1 MNIKEYTNEEKQDE
15 QIENSRYSNDG
26 GFESFLPGTHTI
38 KEPTSHNI
46 SIERQT
52 ITVTSNDE
60 LQSAIDALDKVGGG
74 VLALKAGIY
83 IVTQEIKGISSI
95 QIIGENKATTIID
108 FKSTAAKLSFTGTSI
123 YSTGTITSITSG
135 VNVTGSGTSWL
146 SNLTTDHQFFIAQRW
161 YKIAAITSDT
171 TLTLAEGYA
180 GGATFPGASYRTAIL
195 KKDIEIK
202 ELTFKNSTGNALD
215 FDDCRDIVFED
226 ISIESNNVGLTA
238 DYCSEFVG
246 DGVIIVSSTGNGS
259 NLTQCG
265 FTNFTSFSTP
275 SNGSNGVI
283 LNNCRVCTFNRSSS
297 SSNTADGYN
306 ITSCSDILIEV
317 EASSNGGQ
325 GIELVSGNDNI
336 IMRTCLIASNT
347 SDGIKLTATSDN
359 CKIVY
364 SDIKLNGGYGMN
376 IAAATCDNNIIT
388 ANRFSTNTSGAIN
401 DSGTATVILPNQ
413 GAGQGTS
420 GQVLTS
426 NGTGSAP
433 TFQTSSSVPENDR
446 YLFNVGTRLW
456 ASNDANK
463 NFTVAS
469 YTKQKEISIK
479 KGGDFTIKFTI
490 ASNNGTVFGKIYKNG
505 VAIGT
510 EQSRGIG
517 SSEYSEDITG
527 FVAGDLIQIYCY
539 ITAGTGTLSNFQLY
553 VDQYEAYTNTVV

>member
-1 MNIKEYTNEEKQDE
+1 MSIKEYTNEEKQDE
-15 QIENSRYSNDG
+15 QIENSRYSNNG

-52 ITVTSNDE
+52 VTVTSNDE
-60 LQSAIDALDKVGGG
+60 LQSAINALEKIGGG
-74 VLALKAGIY
+74 ILALKSGTY
-83 IVTQEIKGISSI
+83 IITEELKGISSI
-95 QIIGENKATTIID
+95 QIIGENKSSTIID

-171 TLTLAEGYA
+171 TLILAEGYA
-180 GGATFPGASYRTAIL
+180 GGATFPGASYRAAIL

-215 FDDCRDIVFED
+215 LDDCRDIFFED
-226 ISIESNNVGLTA
+226 VSIESNNVGLTA

-246 DGVIIVSSTGNGS
+246 DGVIIVSSTGNGA

-275 SNGSNGVI
+275 SNGGHGVV

-297 SSNTADGYN
+297 SANTTDGYN
-306 ITSCSDILIEV
+306 ITSCSDILLEIEV
-317 EASSNGGQ
+317 SSNGGQ

-336 IMRTCLIASNT
+336 VMRSCLASSNT

-364 SDIKLNGGYGMN
+364 SDIKLNGGYGIN

-388 ANRFSTNTSGAIN
+388 ANRFSTNTSGAIS
-401 DSGTATVILPNQ
+401 DSGTATIILINQ

-433 TFQTSSSVPENDR
+433 TFQGLPDGIT
-446 YLFNVGTRLW
+446 VG
-456 ASNDANK
+456 
-463 NFTVAS
+463 V
-469 YTKQKEISIK
+469 
-479 KGGDFTIKFTI
+479 GKF
-490 ASNNGTVFGKIYKNG
+490 
-505 VAIGT
+505 
-510 EQSRGIG
+510 SR
-517 SSEYSEDITG
+517 TN
-527 FVAGDLIQIYCY
+527 AQ
-539 ITAGTGTLSNFQLY
+539 GTGTQNVAHGLGKVPKLIKIRGYQDQGSNNFILSDGNAVSTSSENAISLESSGATTVVTTSTSIILFNNGANRGEANISALDSTNFTLDWTTA
-553 VDQYEAYTNTVV
+553 VNTNTELIWEAFA